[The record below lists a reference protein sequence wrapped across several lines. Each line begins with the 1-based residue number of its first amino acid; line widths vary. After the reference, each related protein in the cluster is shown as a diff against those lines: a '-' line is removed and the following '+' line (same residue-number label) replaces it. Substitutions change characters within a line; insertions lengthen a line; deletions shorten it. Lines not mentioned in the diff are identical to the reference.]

1 VSEKK
6 KVFFFFG
13 REVSKKKKKK
23 TQNSLTL
30 SSSSLLHLQPPQR
43 QPGGAPRLSDLR
55 RVAKL
60 GSGAFGKVSL
70 VTTAAAAATA
80 AAATKAK
87 SNNKENNNNASSSS
101 SSLPFYALKTLSKA
115 ALVEA
120 GLVEHV
126 RRERATMAECDSAFV
141 VRLVASFQEPSK
153 LHLLQEAVPGGELFG
168 LLADRA
174 DAGLGPLSEV
184 EARFYAGCV
193 VLG

>member
-1 VSEKK
+1 M
-6 KVFFFFG
+6 F
-13 REVSKKKKKK
+13 
-23 TQNSLTL
+23 
-30 SSSSLLHLQPPQR
+30 
-43 QPGGAPRLSDLR
+43 
-55 RVAKL
+55 
-60 GSGAFGKVSL
+60 AFG
-70 VTTAAAAATA
+70 
-80 AAATKAK
+80 
-87 SNNKENNNNASSSS
+87 
-101 SSLPFYALKTLSKA
+101 KA

-141 VRLVASFQEPSK
+141 VRLVAAFREPSR

-174 DAGLGPLSEV
+174 DAGMGPLSEP

>member
-1 VSEKK
+1 ML
-6 KVFFFFG
+6 FFVWG
-13 REVSKKKKKK
+13 WGSK
-23 TQNSLTL
+23 NSHLTFL
-30 SSSSLLHLQPPQR
+30 FRTLLFPLLQQKI
-43 QPGGAPRLSDLR
+43 GGAPRLSDLR

-60 GSGAFGKVSL
+60 GSGAFGKVTL
-70 VTTAAAAATA
+70 VTTAAAAAA
-80 AAATKAK
+80 AAAAAKAK
-87 SNNKENNNNASSSS
+87 KENNNKENNNNSAPPPP
-101 SSLPFYALKTLSKA
+101 PFYALKTLSKA

-126 RRERATMAECDSAFV
+126 RRERAAMAELCDSAFV
-141 VRLVASFQEPSK
+141 VRLVAAYQEPAR

-174 DAGLGPLSEV
+174 DAGLGPLSEP